1 MERIVEY
8 FRKIGWK
15 RLVSMVLG
23 NTFLGMGISIFKFS
37 GLGNDPF
44 SGMVMALSD
53 NAGIQYAIFLM
64 FLNIFI
70 FVLEFI
76 FGKEF
81 IGAGTIFNALFLGY
95 ITTFF
100 YQLWLFLFDTPTII
114 MIKIIIMLIGTVVTG
129 LGISMYQ
136 TPNVGISPYD
146 SLSVIMS
153 KRIRKISY
161 FRHRIFT
168 DSICALICF
177 CAGGIAGGEIGLGT
191 LVSAFGLGPV
201 ISFFDVHFTR
211 KLFDND
217 ADIL

>member
-1 MERIVEY
+1 MKKILEY
-8 FRKIGWK
+8 FKKSGWK
-15 RLVSMVLG
+15 RIASMIFG

-37 GLGNDPF
+37 ELGNDPF

-53 NAGIQYAIFLM
+53 NAGMQYALFLM
-64 FLNIFI
+64 ILNIFI
-70 FVLEFI
+70 FMLEFA

-81 IGAGTIFNALFLGY
+81 IGAGTIFNAIFLGY

-100 YQLWLFLFDTPTII
+100 YELWRHIFASPELFAV
-114 MIKIIIMLIGTVVTG
+114 KIIIMLIGTIVTG
-129 LGISMYQ
+129 FGLSLYQ

-153 KRIRKISY
+153 KRMPKISY

-168 DSICALICF
+168 DAICALICF
-177 CAGGIAGGEIGLGT
+177 FAGGIAGGEIGIGT

-201 ISFFDVHFTR
+201 INFFDVHFTR
-211 KLFDND
+211 KLLGKDEN
-217 ADIL
+217 IL